1 MALSKTRE
9 RLKVVREARVRA
21 RVKLEREE
29 HELCVKAV
37 AAAERT
43 AAEAQAALD
52 DAVNALA
59 EAEAE
64 LQHYRR
70 SERDA
75 LVRLVRAMI
84 EQRGWS
90 IAELGKR
97 ADIKR
102 ALAHRAVTAGASR
115 PVLVKL
121 LQTVERGGEW

>member
-1 MALSKTRE
+1 MALSRTRQ
-9 RLKVVREARVRA
+9 RLKVAREARVRA

-29 HELCVKAV
+29 HELCGKAL

-52 DAVNALA
+52 AAVIALA

-84 EQRGWS
+84 DERGWS
-90 IAELGKR
+90 IAELGQR
-97 ADIKR
+97 AGIPR

-115 PVLVKL
+115 PVLVDL
-121 LQTVERGGEW
+121 LATVENGGDW

>member
-52 DAVNALA
+52 DAVNRGANLRGQGRCCHLVDALA
-59 EAEAE
+59 AKHHEF
-64 LQHYRR
+64 L
-70 SERDA
+70 
-75 LVRLVRAMI
+75 
-84 EQRGWS
+84 
-90 IAELGKR
+90 
-97 ADIKR
+97 
-102 ALAHRAVTAGASR
+102 TGAQG
-115 PVLVKL
+115 LD
-121 LQTVERGGEW
+121 EC